1 MKTRCKEEEKENY
14 LKQIKAKIESLGKK
28 SGGLDDSAFW
38 KIKTVMTMLDKK
50 GKKVEGIEAIA
61 KIVVYFTSVQS
72 IVKRWKQ
79 QQQQL
84 EAVNEKK
91 VKLILENAKT
101 WESIK
106 IKEQEVEKEISKIK
120 SKKAGDSEGW
130 WNEMILSIKE
140 LRWRS
145 HEQVWCPTAIYTT
158 ANDV

>member
-1 MKTRCKEEEKENY
+1 MRCKEEEKENY
-14 LKQIKAKIESLGKK
+14 LKQIKAKIESLRKK

-38 KIKTVMTMLDKK
+38 KIEAVMTMLDKK

-61 KIVVYFTSVQS
+61 KILVNFTSIQS

-79 QQQQL
+79 QKQQL
-84 EAVNEKK
+84 EAVNVKK

-106 IKEQEVEKEISKIK
+106 IKEQEVEKEILKIK

-140 LRWRS
+140 LRWRI

-158 ANDV
+158 ASDV